1 MKTKIL
7 AFALAVAMMFTLSAC
22 GEKPSLTLEKTDI
35 TLTEA
40 GATAELKAV
49 TTGKKVE
56 TVTFKSSDEAVA
68 TVDANGKVTAVAP
81 GTATI
86 TASAAAGKETL
97 TATATVKCEWTVK
110 VDADLTAFY
119 ESLVSE
125 YGEEFPANANVV
137 EFGMLPDMFPGLA
150 EIETEQLLV
159 FQPMM
164 GAVVCEIGL
173 VEVVNEADVAAVEEI
188 FQNRIDFQVEG
199 GAWYPETIEGWE
211 KNSRIVTNGNYVM
224 MIAWNYCD
232 EAVEAFNALF

>member
-1 MKTKIL
+1 MKNKIL
-7 AFALAVAMMFTLSAC
+7 TLMLALTMIFTLAAC
-22 GEKPSLTLEKTDI
+22 GEKASLTLEKTEI
-35 TLTEA
+35 TLSEE
-40 GATAELKAV
+40 GATANLTAV

-56 TVTFKSSDEAVA
+56 TVTFKSSDESVA

-110 VDADLTAFY
+110 VDLTAFY
-119 ESLVSE
+119 ENLAKE

-137 EFGMLPDMFPGLA
+137 EFGMLPDMYPGLDA
-150 EIETEQLLV
+150 ISTEQLLV

-164 GAVVCEIGL
+164 GAVVCEIAL
-173 VEVVNEADVAAVEEI
+173 VETTDAADVAKVKEI
-188 FQNRIDFQVEG
+188 LQTRIDAQIDG
-199 GAWYPETIEGWE
+199 GAWYPESIEGWE
-211 KNSRIVTNGNYVM
+211 KNSRIVENGNYVM